1 MPRYDDDEARYDD
14 DDDIDISR
22 LKRRDREPSWLD
34 QQFRNTNI
42 IILVL
47 FALCCGWIALIFG
60 ILGVCL
66 CTDKTARTN
75 ATVVLAISAVNIVLT
90 VIFTIMRAALPH

>member
-22 LKRRDREPSWLD
+22 LKRPDREPNWLD
-34 QQFRNTNI
+34 QQFRNTSI
-42 IILVL
+42 VILVL
-47 FALCCGWIALIFG
+47 FALCCGEISLIFG

-66 CTDKTARTN
+66 CTDRTARTN
-75 ATVVLAISAVNIVLT
+75 ATIVLVISAVRFGVAIIALVGR
-90 VIFTIMRAALPH
+90 MAAGH